1 MTWYECSSLMSRLPA
16 IAMAASLLLAS
27 AAQAQ
32 EIPEDKLFGQPRDG
46 FELNLGAGPFASPSY
61 AGSSSTQLRPFP
73 LIAGGYGEWLDFDLL
88 DGARISALQAAG
100 FSMGP
105 MLRLREGRATEDSRR
120 YLTGLRSFSDT
131 VEAGGFIAYTAGPL
145 YADVTLTQ
153 DVARSHGGAAMEA
166 RLLLSV
172 PVGRVAFT
180 AGPQL
185 RAASREY
192 TRAFYGISDAEA
204 SRSGYAAYRPGS
216 GIERVGALVAAQWRM
231 TDRWTLQGFVEYGR
245 LQGDAADSPL
255 VTGPGGSR
263 DQVQSALFLSYRL
276 Y

>member
-1 MTWYECSSLMSRLPA
+1 MSRFSMAPA
-16 IAMAASLLLAS
+16 IALAASFLLVPMAK
-27 AAQAQ
+27 AQ
-32 EIPEDKLFGQPRDG
+32 EIPEEKLFGQPRSG
-46 FELNLGAGPFASPSY
+46 LELNLGAGPFAAPAY
-61 AGSSSTQLRPFP
+61 AGSSGTQLRPFP
-73 LIAGGYGEWLDFDLL
+73 FISGGYGEWLDFDVL
-88 DGARISALQAAG
+88 DGIRVFALQAAG

-105 MLRLREGRATEDSRR
+105 MLRLREGRATNDSRR

-131 VEAGGFIAYTAGPL
+131 VEAGGFVAYTAGPL

-166 RLLLSV
+166 RLLLSI

-180 AGPQL
+180 VGPQL

-192 TRAFYGISDAEA
+192 TRSFYGITDAEA
-204 SRSGYAAYRPGS
+204 TRSGYAAYRPGS
-216 GIERVGALVAAQWRM
+216 GIERVGALLAAQWRV
-231 TDRWTLQGFVEYGR
+231 TDRWSLQGFVEYGR

-255 VTGPGGSR
+255 VAGPGGSR
-263 DQVQSALFLSYRL
+263 DQVQSALFLSYGL